1 MVIEQIPVDGE
12 NEEKN
17 DLSQK
22 EKVVD
27 SAEHSSEENVVELN
41 DNPKLA
47 KEEADKIAEGL
58 PDTIDQL
65 SPEQQKQ
72 FVDLVEHDI
81 NWVNLNLA
89 PKNVENVPDLLPPY
103 WQQQVDVY
111 KDMRNNISKL
121 PPDKQEALKK
131 AEKEA
136 ISQMTEDSGKALES
150 GWVTMPWESEPVS
163 APNTEPYSTAPEHWG
178 EWNSG
183 SEWWEWWID

>member
-81 NWVNLNLA
+81 N
-89 PKNVENVPDLLPPY
+89 
-103 WQQQVDVY
+103 
-111 KDMRNNISKL
+111 
-121 PPDKQEALKK
+121 
-131 AEKEA
+131 
-136 ISQMTEDSGKALES
+136 
-150 GWVTMPWESEPVS
+150 
-163 APNTEPYSTAPEHWG
+163 
-178 EWNSG
+178 
-183 SEWWEWWID
+183 